1 MKIGLYEI
9 KSDKPSINIDID
21 FSNKM
26 FIVTPNIYDNLFLHL
41 YDELLFIRTKWHTF
55 YLNYM
60 NYEPSAK
67 SMFDMK
73 KGLVDDILEMLEHE
87 IISCKLNNTGTYKI
101 ICSNL

>member
-1 MKIGLYEI
+1 MKIGLYDL

-26 FIVTPNIYDNLFLHL
+26 FIITPSIYDNSFLHL